1 MTLSL
6 PPLSST
12 GARPLA
18 IVAALAW
25 TTLTIGATV
34 SPAPANAAEG
44 AYYRAELTAPAAT
57 PGHTLAGGLVWKCA
71 ETACAAPKG
80 TSRPAIVCARLAK
93 EVGPVTNFTAG
104 GKALEAE
111 DLARCNGK

>member
-1 MTLSL
+1 MTLSV
-6 PPLSST
+6 PN
-12 GARPLA
+12 ARPLA

-25 TTLTIGATV
+25 TTLTIGTAIA
-34 SPAPANAAEG
+34 PAPASAAEG

-57 PGHTLAGGLVWKCA
+57 GHALAGGLVWKCA

-93 EVGPVTNFTAG
+93 EVGQVTNFTAG

>member
-6 PPLSST
+6 PNV
-12 GARPLA
+12 RPLA

-25 TTLTIGATV
+25 TTLSIGATV
-34 SPAPANAAEG
+34 TPSPAAAAEG
-44 AYYRAELTAPAAT
+44 AYYRAELTAPAT
-57 PGHTLAGGLVWKCA
+57 TGHTLAGGLVWKCA
-71 ETACAAPKG
+71 DTACAAPKG

-93 EVGPVTNFTAG
+93 EVGPVSTFTAG

-111 DLARCNGK
+111 DIARCNAA